1 MLSFLQPPPNLAEL
15 FVVVQTDGTDHEP
28 YVSRPEWRAE
38 AVGTFA
44 AVLDAAAPGVF
55 GPDKALKIRVMSVA
69 EWTRIRRE
77 GGPAADT
84 EWAAR
89 NRRLADQFA
98 AQYAAELTGAG
109 A

>member
-1 MLSFLQPPPNLAEL
+1 
-15 FVVVQTDGTDHEP
+15 
-28 YVSRPEWRAE
+28 
-38 AVGTFA
+38 
-44 AVLDAAAPGVF
+44 
-55 GPDKALKIRVMSVA
+55 VMSVA
-69 EWTRIRRE
+69 ELTRIKRE
-77 GGPAADT
+77 GGRDGDA